1 MEYKEHIVKT
11 TIMVYTA
18 IVAIFIS
25 QHVHDSCDLF
35 VLGLHILACYLYTKE
50 VMKLFNIKQK
60 LNKNNN
66 KKTNIQLYEK
76 ERKNN
81 NELMLTTLFK
91 K

>member
-50 VMKLFNIKQK
+50 VMKLFNTKQK
-60 LNKNNN
+60 LNNN

-76 ERKNN
+76 ETKNN